1 MGTIARFLE
10 KIKSFTRTRE
20 FEDGCIV
27 ILVLIAAFTGF
38 FLGRISIESPITP
51 VSRAEDGQRSNIP
64 FKTTPEAKSASEK
77 PFLASKNGTKY
88 YRNTCSGAD
97 RILEENRV
105 WFDTEDEAI
114 AKGYEKST
122 TCK

>member
-10 KIKSFTRTRE
+10 KIKSFTRTPE
-20 FEDGCIV
+20 FEDGSIV

-38 FLGRISIESPITP
+38 FLGRMSIESPITP
-51 VSRAEDGQRSNIP
+51 ISSTEDKQGSDIP
-64 FKTTPEAKSASEK
+64 LRTTPEAKSTSEK

-88 YRNTCSGAD
+88 YRNSCSGAD

-105 WFDTEDEAI
+105 WFDTEEEAL